1 MSAPTIA
8 VMGSIVMDIVVE
20 TPRLPKSGDNLHARQ
35 VMPTTGGKAANAAV
49 AFTRLGGRALLIGNV
64 GYDGFGDEALATL
77 KGEGVHVRGVGRTS
91 DAPTGAGVLLVE
103 PSGETAFIIA
113 PGANLT
119 LTPDEVEERLGPLLP
134 EIDGLL
140 LNFEAP
146 EDALL
151 RAVEM
156 AEEANVPVFVD
167 AGPARPYTR
176 EIWTHAEV
184 LSPNQPETEA
194 LVGYGIE
201 SEDAARAA
209 ASALLSQGPRAVVLK
224 LGARGALLATPET
237 MLRVP
242 AFPIRPVD
250 AAGAGDAFTAGL
262 VWARLQGW
270 DWPRSMR
277 WASAC
282 GGLAAARL
290 GAMPSMPTYA
300 QVTAFL
306 AEREP

>member
-1 MSAPTIA
+1 
-8 VMGSIVMDIVVE
+8 MGSIVMDIVVE
-20 TPRLPKSGDNLHARQ
+20 TPRLPKSGENLHARQ

-77 KGEGVHVRGVGRTS
+77 KGEGVDVRGVGRRS

-119 LTPDEVEERLGPLLP
+119 LTSREVEERLGPLLP

-140 LNFEAP
+140 INFEAP
-146 EDALL
+146 EEALL
-151 RAVEM
+151 RAVKM
-156 AEEANVPVFVD
+156 AEAAGVPVFVD

-176 EIWTHAEV
+176 EIWAHAEV

-194 LVGYGIE
+194 LVGYGIDE
-201 SEDAARAA
+201 EDAARAA
-209 ASALLSQGPRAVVLK
+209 ASALLAQGPRAVVLK

-290 GAMPSMPTYA
+290 GAMPSMPTYD